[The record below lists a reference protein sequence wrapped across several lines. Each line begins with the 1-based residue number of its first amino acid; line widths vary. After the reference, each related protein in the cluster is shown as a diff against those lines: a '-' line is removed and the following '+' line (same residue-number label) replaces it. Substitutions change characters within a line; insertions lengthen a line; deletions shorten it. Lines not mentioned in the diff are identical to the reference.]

1 MKARTA
7 TLQNHFHFRPVYIW
21 KPLTPRIKQI
31 PFYGKQVHYESVLA
45 YSHHFPIYPRH
56 SGSTIH
62 PSSTRV
68 ASFMPLAFMNTI
80 SS

>member
-1 MKARTA
+1 MA

-45 YSHHFPIYPRH
+45 Y
-56 SGSTIH
+56 
-62 PSSTRV
+62 
-68 ASFMPLAFMNTI
+68 
-80 SS
+80 